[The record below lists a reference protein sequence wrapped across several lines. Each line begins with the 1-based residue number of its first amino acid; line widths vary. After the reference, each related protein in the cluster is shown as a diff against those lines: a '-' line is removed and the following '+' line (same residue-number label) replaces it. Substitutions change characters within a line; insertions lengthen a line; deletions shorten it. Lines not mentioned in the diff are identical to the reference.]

1 MLDGKEAKKPAGD
14 VAAYRFTNQTDN
26 NNLQWIIFK

>member
-1 MLDGKEAKKPAGD
+1 MLDGKEAEKPAGD